1 MLFPVLQIG
10 IAANLSSVTV
20 CGRAALGHLSLD
32 LPQQAF
38 LFSQRNTP
46 LCPSVLSSTCCQILP
61 KSSASVHQAGLE
73 HVVERSS
80 VVELLLFF
88 LNALILVGAMGWG
101 LCGKANP

>member
-10 IAANLSSVTV
+10 VAANLSSVTV
-20 CGRAALGHLSLD
+20 CGRAALGQLSLD

-61 KSSASVHQAGLE
+61 KSSASV
-73 HVVERSS
+73 R
-80 VVELLLFF
+80 
-88 LNALILVGAMGWG
+88 
-101 LCGKANP
+101 